1 MKVNNPTVAVHT
13 VKKFKFVR
21 IVATEDGDNYFA
33 PPTQNVDTTTSWLP
47 DVDCYDI
54 VIFGPNDGQ
63 LHFNLK
69 LLFQKQQ
76 FQVKV

>member
-1 MKVNNPTVAVHT
+1 MKVNNPAVAVHT
-13 VKKFKFVR
+13 VKKCKFLR
-21 IVATEDGDNYFA
+21 IIVATEDGDNYFT
-33 PPTQNVDTTTSWLP
+33 PPTQNVDTNWLP
-47 DVDCYDI
+47 DVDCYDFI
-54 VIFGPNDGQ
+54 ILGPNDGQ

>member
-1 MKVNNPTVAVHT
+1 MKVNNPTVAVNT
-13 VKKFKFVR
+13 AKKFKFVR
-21 IVATEDGDNYFA
+21 NVATEDGDNYFT
-33 PPTQNVDTTTSWLP
+33 PPTQNVDTNWLP
-47 DVDCYDI
+47 DVDCYDFI
-54 VIFGPNDGQ
+54 ILGPNDGQ